1 MKFLKRPRP
10 VAGSSSSNHPQ
21 SSGLVELASSG
32 PGFGSGRN
40 DAGGNSRQE
49 PLVGAV
55 GAESETNTRA
65 GTQLKHP
72 TIDGQHNDYYHSM
85 PPQALPPGERI
96 ISPTTNNNPSE
107 HPATVQAD
115 ILLSVASSGS
125 MPPLR
130 VPSRTELNSQM
141 GLTPAEL
148 YYNGTSSSSAHGQKC
163 GPKAESGG
171 RGTFTDEDEGNNIHY
186 DDDDDDDEYS
196 RYSSNYLADHNRN
209 LRENAALTDSK
220 YPPPSPGGRRSAAG
234 ASYDRNRSMS
244 DYTAPF
250 DDTEEWTPDDSAYG
264 AACPV
269 FGWIPKPMRKIIEAT
284 FIFVLVL
291 IFVVVVISASIK
303 MSNDKNGNK
312 TGKWNGSGSG
322 GGNKWYTDDAVSN
335 DISDGNAKE
344 NDKQE
349 MGDDYYVEHD
359 GENDDNTDDY
369 LNGDNGGGAKNNGGR
384 GRLLLRRNDVVAN
397 GVILQQRS
405 MAKGRDGARGDLF
418 GRRVGNTYLW

>member
-10 VAGSSSSNHPQ
+10 KAGRSSSNRTQ

-40 DAGGNSRQE
+40 NAGGNSRQE
-49 PLVGAV
+49 PLVGTV

-65 GTQLKHP
+65 GKQQKHP
-72 TIDGQHNDYYHSM
+72 AIDGQQNDYYHSM
-85 PPQALPPGERI
+85 PPQVLPPGERI
-96 ISPTTNNNPSE
+96 TPPT
-107 HPATVQAD
+107 
-115 ILLSVASSGS
+115 SG
-125 MPPLR
+125 
-130 VPSRTELNSQM
+130 
-141 GLTPAEL
+141 
-148 YYNGTSSSSAHGQKC
+148 
-163 GPKAESGG
+163 
-171 RGTFTDEDEGNNIHY
+171 GTFTDEDEGNNI
-186 DDDDDDDEYS
+186 DFDGNDDDDDEYS

-209 LRENAALTDSK
+209 LHENAALTDAK
-220 YPPPSPGGRRSAAG
+220 FPPPSPGGRRSAAG

-269 FGWIPKPMRKIIEAT
+269 FGWIPKQMRKIIEAT

-312 TGKWNGSGSG
+312 TGKWNSSGSG
-322 GGNKWYTDDAVSN
+322 GGRKWYTDDAVSN
-335 DISDGNAKE
+335 NINDEDAKE
-344 NDKQE
+344 NGEQE
-349 MGDDYYVEHD
+349 VGDDYYVEHD

-369 LNGDNGGGAKNNGGR
+369 LNGDNNGGGANNNGGR
-384 GRLLLRRNDVVAN
+384 GRLLLRRNDLVVN
-397 GVILQQRS
+397 GVMLQRGRG
-405 MAKGRDGARGDLF
+405 AKGRDSTLGNGELL
-418 GRRVGNTYLW
+418 GRRVGKAYLW

>member
-10 VAGSSSSNHPQ
+10 GAGGSSSNRPQ

-32 PGFGSGRN
+32 PAGFGSGRN
-40 DAGGNSRQE
+40 NAGGNSRQE

-55 GAESETNTRA
+55 GAESERNTRV

-72 TIDGQHNDYYHSM
+72 TIDGQHNGYYRSM

-96 ISPTTNNNPSE
+96 VPPT
-107 HPATVQAD
+107 
-115 ILLSVASSGS
+115 SG
-125 MPPLR
+125 
-130 VPSRTELNSQM
+130 
-141 GLTPAEL
+141 
-148 YYNGTSSSSAHGQKC
+148 
-163 GPKAESGG
+163 
-171 RGTFTDEDEGNNIHY
+171 GTFTDEDEGINI
-186 DDDDDDDEYS
+186 DCNDDDDDEYS

-209 LRENAALTDSK
+209 LHENAALTDAK

-322 GGNKWYTDDAVSN
+322 GGGSKWYTDDAVSN
-335 DISDGNAKE
+335 NINEKNAKE
-344 NDKQE
+344 NSQE
-349 MGDDYYVEHD
+349 QMGDDYYVEHD

-369 LNGDNGGGAKNNGGR
+369 LNGDNNGGGANNNGGR
-384 GRLLLRRNDVVAN
+384 GRFLLRRNDVVVN
-397 GVILQQRS
+397 GVILHQGRS
-405 MAKGRDGARGDLF
+405 AKRRDDDRGDSELH
-418 GRRVGNTYLW
+418 GRRVGKTYLW